1 MIVPE
6 LGNLPCFPCASDK
19 RPLVKAWPTNA
30 QPIEPPDHWPLVGV
44 PTGLTFSV
52 LDIDLDGLSWLPSAI
67 LPLTRT
73 HVTRSGGRHL
83 LFRHREGL
91 RTSKGQIAKG
101 VDVRGEGGFVVWW
114 PREGLAVEEREL
126 VDWPEGLGSALR
138 LRKRNLP
145 SEKVIGLGGVNDGEA
160 LAALLKLDPVE
171 YRDHDSWLRVMM
183 AAHAA
188 GIAQDAFIEWST
200 SDPQYCDDA
209 EIISR
214 RWESLTIE
222 GNANGR
228 VTAWALLVEAR
239 MVELERHFSNPRA
252 HHFFTAH
259 HFTAHHTSTWSV
271 PSTESHTETTPF
283 QPTHPT
289 QNLKLRMIALLRI
302 VERASGNDREPTLF
316 RVACLVR
323 EIIAEGKLLPRVA
336 IALLREA
343 CKANHLWQEDRE
355 LCSRTIAA
363 GFLTVERKAKLT
375 TNTELIRRT
384 G

>member
-1 MIVPE
+1 MNISG
-6 LGNLPCFPCASDK
+6 LGDLPVFPCASDK
-19 RPLVKAWPTNA
+19 RPLVKAWPTSA
-30 QPIEPPDHWPLVGV
+30 ERIEPKPSWPLVGV
-44 PTGLTFSV
+44 PTGITFSV
-52 LDIDLDGLSWLPSAI
+52 LDIDLDGLSWLASAS
-67 LPLTRT
+67 LPPTRT

-91 RTSKGQIAKG
+91 RTSKGQIAQG

-126 VDWPEGLGSALR
+126 ADWPEGLGSALR
-138 LRKRNLP
+138 KRNLP
-145 SEKVIGLGGVNDGEA
+145 STRAIGVGGLGDGEA
-160 LAALLKLDPVE
+160 LAALLKLDPLD
-171 YRDHDSWLRVMM
+171 YRDHDNWLRVMM

-188 GIAQDAFIEWST
+188 GIAQDVFIEWST
-200 SDPQYCDDA
+200 SDPKYAEDA

-214 RWESLTIE
+214 RWESLTVE

-239 MVELERHFSNPRA
+239 MVELERYFSNHIP
-252 HHFFTAH
+252 
-259 HFTAHHTSTWSV
+259 TAHHTCTWEV
-271 PSTESHTETTPF
+271 PSTERTVSHCRSTETERTAF
-283 QPTHPT
+283 QPTQH
-289 QNLKLRMIALLRI
+289 LKLRMTALLRMI
-302 VERASGNDREPTLF
+302 ERANGNDREPTVF

-336 IALLREA
+336 IALLWEA

-363 GFLTVERKAKLT
+363 GFLTVERKTTVT
-375 TNTELIRRT
+375 TNTDRIRRT

>member
-1 MIVPE
+1 MNVSG
-6 LGNLPCFPCASDK
+6 LGNLPCFACASDK
-19 RPLVKAWPTNA
+19 RPLVKAWPTAA
-30 QPIEPPDHWPLVGV
+30 QRIEPKPSWPLVGV
-44 PTGLTFSV
+44 PTGITFSV
-52 LDIDLDGLSWLPSAI
+52 LDIDLDGLSWLASAT
-67 LPLTRT
+67 LPPTRT

-91 RTSKGQIAKG
+91 RTSKGQIAQG

-126 VDWPEGLGSALR
+126 ADWPEGLGSALR
-138 LRKRNLP
+138 KRNLP
-145 SEKVIGLGGVNDGEA
+145 STRAIGVGQGQSHEEA
-160 LAALLKLDPVE
+160 LAALLKLDPLD
-171 YRDHDSWLRVMM
+171 YRDHDTWLRVMM

-188 GIAQDAFIEWST
+188 GIAQDVFIEWST

-239 MVELERHFSNPRA
+239 MVELERCLSSA
-252 HHFFTAH
+252 HHDC
-259 HFTAHHTSTWSV
+259 TWEV
-271 PSTESHTETTPF
+271 PSTERTAF
-283 QPTHPT
+283 HPT
-289 QNLKLRMIALLRI
+289 QHLKLRMTALLRMA
-302 VERASGNDREPTLF
+302 ERASGNDREPTLF

-323 EIIAEGKLLPRVA
+323 EIIAEGKLLPRIA

-343 CKANHLWQEDRE
+343 CKANHLWQEDCD

-363 GFLTVERKAKLT
+363 AFLTVERKT
-375 TNTELIRRT
+375 TVPTNTDRIRRT

>member
-1 MIVPE
+1 MIVRG

-19 RPLVKAWPTNA
+19 RPLVKAWPTA
-30 QPIEPPDHWPLVGV
+30 AERTEPKPSWPLVGV
-44 PTGLTFSV
+44 PTGITFSV
-52 LDIDLDGLSWLPSAI
+52 LDIDLDGLSWLASAT
-67 LPLTRT
+67 LPPTRT
-73 HVTRSGGRHL
+73 HITRSGGRHL

-91 RTSKGQIAKG
+91 RTSKGQIAQG

-126 VDWPEGLGSALR
+126 ADWPEGLGSALR
-138 LRKRNLP
+138 IRKRNLP
-145 SEKVIGLGGVNDGEA
+145 SEKTIGLGGLEA
-160 LAALLKLDPVE
+160 LAALLKLDPLD
-171 YRDHDSWLRVMM
+171 YGDHDSWLRVMM

-200 SDPQYCDDA
+200 SDPQYADDA

-222 GNANGR
+222 GNGNGR

-239 MVELERHFSNPRA
+239 MVELERYFSNHIP
-252 HHFFTAH
+252 TAH
-259 HFTAHHTSTWSV
+259 QPSTWEV
-271 PSTESHTETTPF
+271 PSTERIASTERTAF
-283 QPTHPT
+283 QPT

-302 VERASGNDREPTLF
+302 VERAKGNDREPTLF

-363 GFLTVERKAKLT
+363 GFLTVERKTKA
-375 TNTELIRRT
+375 EVA
-384 G
+384 